1 MLSGRIVV
9 RRREPQREDSK
20 RGGYQAGELLGIERG
35 SLHLIWRE
43 LLTIVMKGVKEDYGT
58 QPRITRMGALQRFLD
73 RAHLRHSRNSRLC
86 PQISRVGLK
95 RATLYRMMP
104 GGHLATAIALGGV
117 AYAAT
122 GSREAAV

>member
-1 MLSGRIVV
+1 M
-9 RRREPQREDSK
+9 
-20 RGGYQAGELLGIERG
+20 
-35 SLHLIWRE
+35 
-43 LLTIVMKGVKEDYGT
+43 T
-58 QPRITRMGALQRFLD
+58 QMGALQRFLD

-95 RATLYRMMP
+95 CATLYRMMP

-122 GSREAAV
+122 GSREAAVGCFAGGFLFDFDPYLGYPFFEKKWRRPRPRRFLTY

>member
-1 MLSGRIVV
+1 M
-9 RRREPQREDSK
+9 
-20 RGGYQAGELLGIERG
+20 
-35 SLHLIWRE
+35 
-43 LLTIVMKGVKEDYGT
+43 T
-58 QPRITRMGALQRFLD
+58 QMGALQRFLD

-95 RATLYRMMP
+95 CATLYRMMG

-122 GSREAAV
+122 GSREAAVGCFAVGFLFCVVLFLGYLVFEKHRRRGRLREL